1 MVLKSK
7 RTDVLIEAAA
17 QRQIQEKRPCKD
29 ADRHWMDESTSQGM
43 PRIAD
48 KYEKLKEA
56 RKPSP
61 LEMSERAWAC

>member
-17 QRQIQEKRPCKD
+17 QRQVQEKRPCKD

-43 PRIAD
+43 PRIAGNHQ
-48 KYEKLKEA
+48 KLAEEQETDCPH
-56 RKPSP
+56 RFQ
-61 LEMSERAWAC
+61 